1 MSDQRHA
8 AALAEARALIARLGR
23 EGRHHVAAAVLTEG
37 GCYTGV
43 NIETVLPRATT
54 CAEVVAL
61 GWAAMGEPGAALTFS
76 VAVNRRGEVIPPC
89 GVCREM
95 LMDYGPDALVA
106 VGEGTEGLV
115 LRPVRDLLP
124 EPYKPNLRTLPPR
137 RLFDTVVMVDWSAA
151 ASPSPRNPSA
161 DAIWIGI
168 SRGSQAE
175 PPIYCRTRTDAVARL
190 AALLAQEQAA
200 GRRVLAGFDFP
211 FGYPAG
217 FAEAVTGRAEG
228 LAVWAHLAEAVEDGP
243 DNTNNRFAVA
253 EALNARFPGIG
264 PFWGRPAGLDLPGLP
279 ERGSLRDGHGMT
291 ERRLAEARLG
301 RAQPCWKLYTTG
313 SVGSQALLG
322 IAALA
327 RLRDMTG
334 AAVWPFDTGLR
345 APDAPLVL
353 AEVFPSL
360 IDGTVRAAQGAD
372 EIRDAAQVR
381 VLAGAFAALDAA
393 GGLRP
398 LFAGA
403 PDLDG
408 PSREIVA
415 REEAWILG
423 LGHAAALEAAWA
435 GR

>member
-1 MSDQRHA
+1 MNGS
-8 AALAEARALIARLGR
+8 G
-23 EGRHHVAAAVLTEG
+23 
-37 GCYTGV
+37 
-43 NIETVLPRATT
+43 TVPA
-54 CAEVVAL
+54 
-61 GWAAMGEPGAALTFS
+61 
-76 VAVNRRGEVIPPC
+76 
-89 GVCREM
+89 
-95 LMDYGPDALVA
+95 
-106 VGEGTEGLV
+106 
-115 LRPVRDLLP
+115 
-124 EPYKPNLRTLPPR
+124 R

-151 ASPSPRNPSA
+151 ASPGPRKPSA
-161 DAIWIGI
+161 DAIWIGV
-168 SRGSQAE
+168 SRSNGPE
-175 PPIYCRTRTDAVARL
+175 PPLYCRTRADAVARL
-190 AALLAQEQAA
+190 TTLLVQERAA

-228 LAVWAHLAEAVEDGP
+228 LAVWAHLAETVEDGP
-243 DNTNNRFAVA
+243 DNANNRFVVA
-253 EALNARFPGIG
+253 AALNARFPGTG

-279 ERGSLRDGHGMT
+279 ERGSLREGHGMA

-327 RLRDMTG
+327 RLREATG
-334 AAVWPFDTGLR
+334 AAVWPFDTGLG

-360 IDGTVRAAQGAD
+360 IDGTVRASQGEK

-381 VLAGAFAALDAA
+381 VLAGAFAALDAT
-393 GGLRP
+393 GGLGP

-408 PSREIVA
+408 PAREIVT

-435 GR
+435 AR